1 MSGTFGSFGTALSAL
16 RYNRV
21 AMDVASGNIA
31 NVGTDGYT
39 RQKVDAASVDGPV
52 VPASWS
58 RYEGAG
64 NGVQVSG
71 VSRMSDE
78 LLNVRS
84 RREHGN
90 QSYLDVRQSSLERLE
105 NGIGEPG
112 DSGLSATLQKLRSA
126 FHDLAN
132 NPTSSAA
139 RATVLS
145 AAGSVVDAVKAQARN
160 IDGEMSDQGAALVG
174 DVAEANNVA
183 QSLAQTNAAIASGTL
198 NGDNVNTL
206 LDKRDQLTLRIS
218 QLTGAS
224 ASLRPDGGAD
234 VTLGGVS
241 LVSGNKAGTLAVASG
256 VGSDGTVD
264 GQPVTFAVTDASG
277 TTATLAAAPG
287 GEIGGIADLVGTT
300 LPTYRSSLAGV
311 AKSLADLVNTQQQ
324 AGYDASGNAGKP
336 LFSYSSS
343 DVLGSLSVA
352 INDPALLAASSV
364 AGNGVDGGNAD
375 TLATMP
381 GVEGDYQTLVTGLGA
396 QVTEAQR
403 RSSTQQVLT
412 DQTDSARDQL
422 AGVDTDEEMVNLLAA
437 QRGYEAASRVIT
449 TLDSVLDTLINR
461 TGLTH

>member
-1 MSGTFGSFGTALSAL
+1 MSRSPGSAGCPTSCSTCA
-16 RYNRV
+16 R
-21 AMDVASGNIA
+21 
-31 NVGTDGYT
+31 
-39 RQKVDAASVDGPV
+39 AASTATRATSTSGRP
-52 VPASWS
+52 PWS
-58 RYEGAG
+58 GF
-64 NGVQVSG
+64 
-71 VSRMSDE
+71 
-78 LLNVRS
+78 
-84 RREHGN
+84 
-90 QSYLDVRQSSLERLE
+90 E

-112 DSGLSATLQKLRSA
+112 DSGLSATLQKLRSS

-139 RATVLS
+139 RAQVLAS
-145 AAGSVVDAVKAQARN
+145 AGSVVDAVKAQARN

-174 DVAEANNVA
+174 DVAEANDVA

-218 QLTGAS
+218 ELTGAS
-224 ASLRPDGGAD
+224 ATLRPDGGAD

-264 GQPVTFAVTDASG
+264 GQPVTFAVTDPTG

-287 GEIGGIADLVGTT
+287 GEIGGITDLVGTT
-300 LPTYRSSLAGV
+300 LPTYRNSLAGV

-324 AGYDASGNAGKP
+324 AGYDASGNPGTP

-381 GVEGDYQTLVTGLGA
+381 GVEGDYQRLVTGLGA

-412 DQTDSARDQL
+412 DQVDSARDQL